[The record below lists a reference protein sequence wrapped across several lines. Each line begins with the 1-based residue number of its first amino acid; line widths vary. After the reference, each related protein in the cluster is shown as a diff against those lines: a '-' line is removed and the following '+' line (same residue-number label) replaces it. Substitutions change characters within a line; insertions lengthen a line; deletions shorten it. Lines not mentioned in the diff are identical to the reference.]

1 MTVNC
6 MREHIAQ
13 VYDSPR
19 WKDRAMHLMPD
30 NQVIAVYH
38 TMLERGKL
46 PIRRKKTKGPRCE
59 QISIF
64 DMMKE
69 EIGS

>member
-38 TMLERGKL
+38 TMLERGQL
-46 PIRRKKTKGPRCE
+46 PVKKKRKNHVSCE
-59 QISIF
+59 QLSMF

-69 EIGS
+69 EGA